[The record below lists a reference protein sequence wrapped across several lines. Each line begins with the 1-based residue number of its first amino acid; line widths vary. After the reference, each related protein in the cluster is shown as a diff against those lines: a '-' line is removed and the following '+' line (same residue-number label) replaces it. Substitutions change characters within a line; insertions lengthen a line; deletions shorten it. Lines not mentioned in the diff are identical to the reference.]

1 MADST
6 PTARRSLAIL
16 RLIAVFK
23 FIKASLVVVTGFGL
37 LSFFHPAFAASLY
50 RMVGALPYAF
60 EQQLLRRVISELSGL
75 SPSRVQVIAGV
86 TLLYAVLFIVEGA
99 GLWRGRHWAEWLTVI
114 ATCSLV
120 PVELYELARHPSV
133 NKALVV
139 LANLAVVAYLVWR
152 LRREAAARRAPAA
165 AAD

>member
-1 MADST
+1 MSDST
-6 PTARRSLAIL
+6 LTAPRSLGIL

-23 FIKASLVVVTGFGL
+23 FIKASLVIVTGFGL
-37 LSFFHPAFAASLY
+37 LSFFHPAFAARLY

-60 EQQLLRRVISELSGL
+60 EQQLLRRAIGELSGL
-75 SPSRVQVIAGV
+75 SPSRIQIIAAV
-86 TLLYAVLFIVEGA
+86 TLLYAVLFIVEGV

-120 PVELYELARHPSV
+120 PVELYELARHPSA

-139 LANLAVVAYLVWR
+139 LANLAIVAYLVWR
-152 LRREAAARRAPAA
+152 LRREAAARRALTVAS
-165 AAD
+165 D